1 MLGCVLAYLR
11 NYFSVQKWF
20 GTYVIENGAV
30 ELPEVKDGQYFRIVG
45 SVFNDGVYQN
55 PANNLKDETFTGAV
69 WALAI
74 PQALLDL
81 ATEIEA
87 WQEKNGTAASGPYQ
101 SESFGGYSYSL
112 KSGADGSGGFTWQSA
127 FASRLNR
134 WRKI

>member
-1 MLGCVLAYLR
+1 MLDNVLAYLR
-11 NYFSVQKWF
+11 NYFPVWYQY
-20 GTYVIENGAV
+20 GTFDIKNGAITV
-30 ELPEVKDGQYFRIVG
+30 PELKNGQYFRIVS
-45 SVFNDGVYQN
+45 SVFNDGVHQN
-55 PANNLKDETFTGAV
+55 PANNLKDETFTGTV

-74 PQALLDL
+74 PQDLLDL
-81 ATEIEA
+81 VTEIEA

>member
-11 NYFSVQKWF
+11 NYFSVQKWC

-81 ATEIEA
+81 VTEIEA

>member
-45 SVFNDGVYQN
+45 SVFNDGIYQN
-55 PANNLKDETFTGAV
+55 PANNLKDETFTGTV

-81 ATEIEA
+81 VTEIEA